1 MINMDINEKRLNDAI
16 NLKASLESKI
26 EKLGD
31 DPRAESFK
39 VQLDKVNELI
49 DYLKKENLNEQE

>member
-1 MINMDINEKRLNDAI
+1 MDINEKRLNDAI
-16 NLKASLESKI
+16 NLKASLKSKI